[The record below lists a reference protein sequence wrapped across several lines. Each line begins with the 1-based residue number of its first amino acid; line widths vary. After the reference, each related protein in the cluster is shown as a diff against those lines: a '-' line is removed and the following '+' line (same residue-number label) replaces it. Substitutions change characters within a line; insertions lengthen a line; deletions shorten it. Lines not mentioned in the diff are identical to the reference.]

1 MRIYMTIFKGEQ
13 NIRLHQIRFDNR
25 CLDDHKPPEI
35 FIKIHKKYEEY
46 FLRPQVV
53 KLHDKHGKTLFLAME
68 CRLNFRCYESDID
81 DFNGIEIVARDI
93 GIPGVGPPSKRYM
106 EKLLANVV
114 RVKFVRHVPSKK
126 ELREEKRIQK
136 RIEILKAQN
145 AERLKKEHRQRMR
158 YYPVLLKRM
167 SYHWYF
173 LKIVI
178 KNRLVFK
185 ESKRKVL
192 EIIPEVLIDT
202 PP

>member
-46 FLRPQVV
+46 FLRPQIV

-68 CRLNFRCYESDID
+68 CRLNFRCYESDMD

-106 EKLLANVV
+106 EKLLANVT

-126 ELREEKRIQK
+126 ELREEKRLQK

-158 YYPVLLKRM
+158 YYPVFLKRM

-192 EIIPEVLIDT
+192 EIIPEVLMNT